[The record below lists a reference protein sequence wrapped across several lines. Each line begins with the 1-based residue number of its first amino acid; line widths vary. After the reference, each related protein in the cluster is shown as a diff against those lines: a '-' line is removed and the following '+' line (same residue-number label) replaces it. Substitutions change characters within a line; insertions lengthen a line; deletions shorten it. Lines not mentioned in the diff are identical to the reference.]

1 MELRQRL
8 LVILDQ
14 MKRICESVYQQ
25 RYLFVINTIGQLTVA
40 LQEVSEDLLH
50 STELCVD
57 MEYYVQVLSDV
68 LQAQQQED
76 YILFADLLEGQ
87 MIPLLL
93 QCQQQLLVMNSDS
106 VIWYDCNMGIVKKQ
120 DRYRKLYDQLK
131 RYQDNRLAGDEK
143 VSISVEMTGIGAMTM
158 LGECAGTRRYFHS
171 NIDPFREA
179 RLFASSLKPMS
190 LYNIFGFGLGYH
202 VEQIARMYSAAD
214 VCVFEPN
221 LEVIYQAFCRMD
233 LQWLLNNPKVKICY
247 DPYYQGVMQQ
257 LEENAD
263 SVVLHYP
270 SVDLV
275 PEMGIRE
282 RFMDIRIRRENM
294 MAYEQQFEQNMR
306 SNFKNIHQSVEEL
319 KPQFEGKRI
328 VIVAGGPSLDNNI
341 QLLKKIDKES
351 CRIFAVGAVLRR
363 LLKEGIIP
371 DYAII
376 TDPKSYTVGQIQ
388 GMEDCG
394 VPMLIM
400 STAIDQ
406 IALQYHGPKY
416 LICQEG
422 MPEAE
427 EYAKQK
433 GYMIFQ
439 TGGSVATTALDVSIR
454 LGAGDIAFVG
464 LDLAFIGKRTHA
476 QDVAGGTIDDG
487 IELSKVVGWHGE
499 SLATNRPFTMYRQ
512 WIERRLMQEDVTMP
526 VYDATEGG
534 ARKEGMIPIRLG
546 DWIEK
551 KG

>member
-8 LVILDQ
+8 LAIMDQ
-14 MKRICESVYQQ
+14 MKRICESAYQQ
-25 RYLFVINTIGQLTVA
+25 RYLFVINTIGQFTVT
-40 LQEVSEDLLH
+40 LQEVSEDLLN

-68 LQAQQQED
+68 LRAQQQED

-87 MIPLLL
+87 MIPLLS

-106 VIWYDCNMGIVKKQ
+106 VIWYDCNMEIVEKQ

-131 RYQDNRLAGDEK
+131 AYQDNRLTGNAK

-158 LGECAGTRRYFHS
+158 FGECAGIRRYFHS
-171 NIDPFREA
+171 NIDPLREA
-179 RLFASSLKPMS
+179 RMFAASLKAMPV
-190 LYNIFGFGLGYH
+190 YNIFGLGLGYH
-202 VEQIARMYSAAD
+202 AEQVARMYPVAD

-221 LEVIYQAFCRMD
+221 LEVIYQAFCCMD
-233 LQWLLNNPKVKICY
+233 LRWLLDNPKVKICY

-275 PEMGIRE
+275 SEMGIRE
-282 RFMDIRIRRENM
+282 RLTDIRIRRENM
-294 MAYEQQFEQNMR
+294 AAYEQQFEQNMR
-306 SNFKNIHQSVEEL
+306 SNFKNIHRSAEEL

-328 VIVAGGPSLDNNI
+328 VIVAGGPSLDHNI
-341 QLLKKIDKES
+341 HLLKKIDKEN

-363 LLKEGIIP
+363 LLQEEIIP

-376 TDPKSYTVGQIQ
+376 TDPKSHTVGQIQ
-388 GMEDCG
+388 GIEDCG
-394 VPMLIM
+394 VPMFVM
-400 STAIDQ
+400 STAIDR

-433 GYMIFQ
+433 GYMTFR

-464 LDLAFIGKRTHA
+464 LDLAFAGNRTHA
-476 QDVAGGTIDDG
+476 QGVAGGTIDDS
-487 IELSKVVGWHGE
+487 IELSEVVGWHGE
-499 SLATNRPFTMYRQ
+499 YLATNRPFIMYRR

-534 ARKEGMIPIRLG
+534 AKKEGMIPIRLG